1 MNEKVDIQEAFDALT
16 NRVCALEAEL
26 FAVRARDEVLHGFL
40 TCQLI
45 AHPSPE
51 KIERLWEHFVS
62 DGLEQQMI
70 ARYEKS
76 DAFKREDI
84 VKAFKKSLKGA
95 VEQWSEQAK
104 AARERKEDQ

>member
-1 MNEKVDIQEAFDALT
+1 
-16 NRVCALEAEL
+16 
-26 FAVRARDEVLHGFL
+26 
-40 TCQLI
+40 
-45 AHPSPE
+45 
-51 KIERLWEHFVS
+51 
-62 DGLEQQMI
+62 MI

-104 AARERKEDQ
+104 AARELKEDQ